1 MPDARA
7 PKTTAPQSP
16 AKASAPAERTGEG
29 HRRARSASAPDL
41 RQRLGATQ
49 RYAGNRAAGRL
60 LSGRGNL
67 PTSLRNGLEH
77 LSGVAMDD
85 VRVHY
90 GSSKPRT
97 MGALAYAEGRD
108 IHLGPG
114 QERHLPHEAWHIV
127 QQKQGRVSP
136 TRQHKD
142 RALNDDGALEHEAT
156 TMGERARRLGDRGAR
171 AERPL
176 DRGAALPPVVQR
188 KIGFELQ
195 TVGKKD
201 NIKMEIGKTGKWTL
215 PPEKAL
221 VARGDGF
228 KIETDNKGHDLEY
241 ISDAFDF
248 TPSGLEGLVSAARA
262 ASQFHH
268 DIVTADADIELQSD
282 GRHLKLLKTGTASAH
297 PHVTAGIPFTHLR
310 AFYSKL
316 AKGGEKYWAGSSSSM
331 KRSLALA
338 ERQAYR
344 DAMDA
349 LDVVL
354 PQINLR
360 TKAAEAF
367 LVNVVTMYRYAQ
379 MRADDW
385 AAKRLAQ
392 QEQIELGH
400 RPKKLKPELPTGSK
414 PYPIK
419 LRTSAASIWNEV
431 HLLDK
436 EIITQLVRNTGD
448 LDKRD
453 ELVQALFGTATP
465 TAGWL
470 QFSNAGARF
479 GTWFD
484 DIVDGREDS
493 LAELTEGS
501 GVLRKYHMESPT
513 DVGLDEPGQIFE
525 MRALKRNIHYSGWP
539 DYMKEIVKL
548 LPKDMIKPDEI
559 PDDEVED
566 LGPVDGTPPL
576 ERSKSAPV

>member
-7 PKTTAPQSP
+7 PKTAAPQRR
-16 AKASAPAERTGEG
+16 AKTPAPAERTAAAP
-29 HRRARSASAPDL
+29 RRARTASAPDL
-41 RQRLGATQ
+41 RRTLGATQ
-49 RYAGNRAAGRL
+49 RHAGNRAAGRL

-90 GSSKPRT
+90 SSSRPRT

-201 NIKMEIGKTGKWTL
+201 NIRMEIGKTGKWTL

-221 VARGDGF
+221 VAKGAGF

-262 ASQFHH
+262 ASDYHH
-268 DIVTADADIELQSD
+268 EIMTAETDIELVSD
-282 GRHLKLLKTGTASAH
+282 RRHLKLLKSGSASAH
-297 PHVTAGIPFTHLR
+297 PHVTLGIPFTHLR
-310 AFYSKL
+310 SFYSKL
-316 AKGGEKYWAGSSSSM
+316 AKGGEKYWAGSGSRM
-331 KRSLALA
+331 KRSMALA
-338 ERQAYR
+338 ERRAYR
-344 DAMDA
+344 EAMTA
-349 LDVVL
+349 LDAVL
-354 PQINLR
+354 PKVGLR

-385 AAKRLAQ
+385 AEQLREQKR
-392 QEQIELGH
+392 EIESGH
-400 RPKKLKPELPTGSK
+400 RPKKLKAELPTGSK

-436 EIITQLVRNTGD
+436 EVITQLIRNTGD
-448 LDKRD
+448 LDERD
-453 ELVQALFGTATP
+453 ALVQQLFGTATP

-484 DIVDGREDS
+484 DIVDGREDT

-525 MRALKRNIHYSGWP
+525 LRALKRNIHYANWP
-539 DYMKEIVKL
+539 DYMKEIIKL
-548 LPKDMIKPDEI
+548 LPEDMIKPDET
-559 PDDEVED
+559 PDDVEE
-566 LGPVDGTPPL
+566 LGPVDEAPPL
-576 ERSKSAPV
+576 TRRHSAPT